1 MTTIKRV
8 FNLETRTLKS
18 KDRCYVGQVYDHIS
32 TKMEFSYEPINALT
46 DGYTAYIL
54 FDLYDDDGN
63 VFVFGPGSAPRFDG
77 TTFEIPTSITS
88 RIKTQRLDYQIWLIK
103 NRTEWNGRIDELVDT
118 EYLFSSKDSLAFKP
132 SLKCRSPS
140 KDPCRPPQPNMEP
153 GTLGWVNYLRDH
165 CILAPVQYSEGELSD
180 GTLGVTLE
188 FATYNGADDS
198 KVELHIPY
206 LDDEGYLDIHTF
218 LRIVKEYNPD
228 VTHDQIMSA
237 LCVQN
242 LLDEK
247 LDKTSVLSGWQDSYA
262 ELDVPHA
269 SLVKDTLDTK
279 ADKDFP
285 IPLWDEAVTYRKSA
299 VVTWEA
305 DIYIS
310 NVDDNTGKPPTAF
323 PDEWSTI
330 TEFDTVIDSYDVPWS
345 DYKDSRRSFSASLQ
359 RRHPI
364 APWDP
369 EVEYGEDSLVI
380 HNGILFI
387 SQANSNIG
395 YEPMIQPPVSGMGM
409 DTTLYWAP
417 IRGTGYLED
426 KDYSTFSYLIGGDN
440 YSNDPTQDGVYKYNI
455 GHGFNTHNLF
465 ITTRINHNMPDQ
477 SRNDLLDQGIDP
489 SKSYQVDA
497 KYDVTDRTQVKVI
510 LSSYWPSNSL
520 VVSISPGG
528 GVNDQSVVSF
538 QPVYEKNQRNGY
550 AGLDDNAKVPADNL
564 PITNAVTGDSAHHV
578 PSVGAVVS
586 EFNKVRVEIDDA
598 VAERTPVVDFGVWD
612 AETIYHEGSVVSY
625 GTKMYISLLKVNKGS
640 IPTDNPKDWR
650 EVMTA
655 TGDATVA
662 RRTVMFGNDTDTE
675 YVVEHGLDSMNLVF
689 SVMRNDDTREY
700 LYPRVF
706 SQDLDHMRV
715 VVDEVPGSNG
725 LVLNIMDC
733 HTRQDIADITTNL
746 FTDPTDR
753 WVFENTTGYPVM
765 VWANG
770 DDGETVEGDIVQSDS
785 TGFNPVT
792 VSFGTDVAGTMTVA
806 KADLVKEL
814 NALELDI
821 DLVAEGL
828 DPNRLYVVQV
838 YSIGNTGMAETEIIQ
853 ILGSGHI
860 KIQTNDADGVEGA
873 DVTGYVLLR
882 AATGYVP
889 FTFEQEEVT
898 YFHGLGRVVG
908 IQVFQ
913 DNGEVAGT
921 LTSCPDRDNA
931 YAYVRGY
938 SGYMLI
944 V

>member
-32 TKMEFSYEPINALT
+32 TRMEFSYEPINALT

-269 SLVKDTLDTK
+269 SLVKGALDTK

-285 IPLWDEAVTYRKSA
+285 IPLWDETVTYRKSA
-299 VVTWEA
+299 VVTWET

-330 TEFDTVIDSYDVPWS
+330 TEFDTVIDSYDIPWS

-387 SQANSNIG
+387 SQADPNMG
-395 YEPMIQPPVSGMGM
+395 HEPVTYSQTDRSSHEDSYWIPVRGSG
-409 DTTLYWAP
+409 A
-417 IRGTGYLED
+417 LED
-426 KDYSTFSYLIGGDN
+426 KDFSTFTEIIGGD
-440 YSNDPTQDGVYKYNI
+440 PQGERDGGYVYCI
-455 GHGFNTHNLF
+455 PHHFNTHNLF
-465 ITTRINHNMPDQ
+465 ITSRINNNMTPEEKIAAGLSPEQ
-477 SRNDLLDQGIDP
+477 EIT
-489 SKSYQVDA
+489 SYQLDVR
-497 KYDVTDRTQVKVI
+497 YDVTDRTQVKV
-510 LSSYWPSNSL
+510 LVNERLPPNYM

-528 GVNDQSVVSF
+528 GVSDRSSVSF
-538 QPVYEKNQRNGY
+538 QATVEKGKADGY
-550 AGLDDNAKVPADNL
+550 AGLDRNAKVPADNL

-598 VAERTPVVDFGVWD
+598 VAERTSAVDFGVWD

-625 GTKMYISLLKVNKGS
+625 GARMYISLLKVNKGS
-640 IPTDNPKDWR
+640 IPSDNPKDWR

-715 VVDEVPGSNG
+715 VVDEAPGSNG

-753 WVFENTTGYPVM
+753 WVFDNTTGYPVM

-838 YSIGNTGMAETEIIQ
+838 YSTGNTGMAETEIVQ
-853 ILGSGHI
+853 IPGSGHI

-898 YFHGLGRVVG
+898 HFHGLGRVVG